1 MKKETRKYLWLG
13 IGFLVTF
20 GLWTLAVHTIDI
32 QAIGPQNSE
41 VGLATVNGW
50 VHRVTG
56 VHMMLYTITDWLS
69 LIPVLFILMFGIVGI
84 VQWIQRRKL
93 SNVDHSILALGGFYV
108 AVMAAYVFFEI
119 VAVNYRP
126 VLIEGVLE
134 VSYPSSTTML
144 VMCVMLSA
152 MIELRDRIRNKTVRC
167 SITAAILGFA
177 MFMVIARLLSGV
189 HWITD
194 IIGGALLSTGLV
206 WIYCAARKF

>member
-1 MKKETRKYLWLG
+1 
-13 IGFLVTF
+13 
-20 GLWTLAVHTIDI
+20 
-32 QAIGPQNSE
+32 
-41 VGLATVNGW
+41 
-50 VHRVTG
+50 
-56 VHMMLYTITDWLS
+56 MMLYTITDWLS

-167 SITAAILGFA
+167 SITAAILGFT

>member
-32 QAIGPQNSE
+32 QAVGPQNSE

-167 SITAAILGFA
+167 SITAAILGFT

>member
-167 SITAAILGFA
+167 SITAAILGFT

-206 WIYCAARKF
+206 WIYCVARKF

>member
-167 SITAAILGFA
+167 SITAAILGFT